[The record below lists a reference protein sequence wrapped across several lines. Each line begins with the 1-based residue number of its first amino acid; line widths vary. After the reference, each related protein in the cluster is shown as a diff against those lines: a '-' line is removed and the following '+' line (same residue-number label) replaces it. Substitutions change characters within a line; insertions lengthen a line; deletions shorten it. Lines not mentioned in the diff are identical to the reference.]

1 MKNTAG
7 HDQIRRVAEA
17 SMLVRPSPDRPG
29 ASFPFDAT
37 SHMQMRHPDHETP
50 QTGVARGLVP
60 LVQVGGGDLVAAD
73 NALGD
78 ALAGELDVDAD

>member
-1 MKNTAG
+1 MK
-7 HDQIRRVAEA
+7 
-17 SMLVRPSPDRPG
+17 
-29 ASFPFDAT
+29 
-37 SHMQMRHPDHETP
+37 TP

-78 ALAGELDVDAD
+78 ALAGELDVHAD